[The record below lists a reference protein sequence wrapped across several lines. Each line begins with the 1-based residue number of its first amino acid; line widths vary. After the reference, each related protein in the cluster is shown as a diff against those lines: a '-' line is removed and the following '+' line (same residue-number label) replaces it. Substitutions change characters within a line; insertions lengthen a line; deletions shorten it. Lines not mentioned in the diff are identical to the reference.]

1 VGYVAAGFVVFVTLI
16 QYVVG
21 LVKRLVEAPAT

>member
-1 VGYVAAGFVVFVTLI
+1 VGYVATGFVVFVSFI

-21 LVKRLVEAPAT
+21 LVKRSIEAPA